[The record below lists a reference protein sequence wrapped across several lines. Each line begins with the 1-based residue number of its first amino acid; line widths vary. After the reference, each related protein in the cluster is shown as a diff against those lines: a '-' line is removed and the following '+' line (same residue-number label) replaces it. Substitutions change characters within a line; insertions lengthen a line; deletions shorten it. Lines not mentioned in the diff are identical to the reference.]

1 MKNLKQ
7 FISPGLFPVAL
18 IPLVQLPLVL
28 LPETGHHH
36 LLYNKYKTSSHGKVN
51 QMTNTIT
58 TSYTLT
64 GSSVFA
70 FSEGPQYAY
79 G

>member
-1 MKNLKQ
+1 MKL
-7 FISPGLFPVAL
+7 FIKPGLSPVAL
-18 IPLVQLPLVL
+18 IPLVVLPLVL

-36 LLYNKYKTSSHGKVN
+36 LLYNEYKTISHGKVD
-51 QMTNTIT
+51 QMTNRVT